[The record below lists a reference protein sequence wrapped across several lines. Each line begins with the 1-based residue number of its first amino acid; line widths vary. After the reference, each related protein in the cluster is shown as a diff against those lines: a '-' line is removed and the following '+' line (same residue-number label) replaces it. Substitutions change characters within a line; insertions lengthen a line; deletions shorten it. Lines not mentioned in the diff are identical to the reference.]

1 LDKKLAIEKC
11 SEWVVQ
17 NCHPFSAVSGNG
29 LRSLA
34 KFFIQSGTAYGA
46 NVDVD
51 DPLPDATTLSR
62 NAEKDAEEKRT
73 MISKKLKK
81 AVDNEEYRQRLIC
94 GQISTSTD
102 IFKVSLCII

>member
-73 MISKKLKK
+73 MTSWELKE
-81 AVDNEEYRQRLIC
+81 AVDNGGVSATIDMW
-94 GQISTSTD
+94 TD
-102 IFKVSLCII
+102 QYVNKNFLGVII